1 MGQHKKQHYV
11 QQSYLRRFSS
21 DEKRIFVYDKV
32 LQKSFQNAIS
42 DVAQE
47 SHFYRLPDNLK
58 TEDGKPISID
68 DPLIVEKAFQ
78 RIESR
83 ANQDIQTLIELPAG
97 ASIPTETREDL
108 SIFLAIQFLR
118 TRAYRNL
125 VVETAEKFIQALT
138 RELIKENFGEES
150 LKYTPKISFN
160 DKAAGLF
167 QSQQIFGFVKL
178 EEFAEVLHNHFWIL
192 LINDTGK
199 PLYTS
204 DNPVVIHTPLKDQLP
219 AVGIASP
226 GIEIAFPLSSSRIL
240 TLADREI
247 YGFHE
252 SSFDGKIRELK
263 ADNVTYYNSLQVFDS
278 ERQIYCEKPNFALVE
293 DMIKKNP
300 DLSRTD
306 RKRVDIKIV
315 EKNSPS

>member
-21 DEKRIFVYDKV
+21 NEKQIYVYDKV
-32 LQKSFQNAIS
+32 LGKDFLSGIS

-47 SHFYRLPDNLK
+47 SHFYRLPNDLK
-58 TEDGKPISID
+58 TQDGKPINAE
-68 DPLIVEKAFQ
+68 DPLIVEKTFQ
-78 RIESR
+78 KIEGR
-83 ANQDIQTLIELPAG
+83 ANQDIQTLIELPVE
-97 ASIPTETREDL
+97 ASIPTETRENL

-125 VVETAEKFIQALT
+125 VVETAEKLAQAIALDA
-138 RELIKENFGEES
+138 IKENFGEEA
-150 LKYTPKISFN
+150 LKYAPKISFK

-167 QSQQIFGFVKL
+167 QSQQIFDFDKL
-178 EEFAEVLHNHFWIL
+178 AGFAEVLYNHIWIL
-192 LINDTGK
+192 CINDTGK

-204 DNPVVIHTPLKDQLP
+204 DTPVVMHTPLKDQLP

-226 GIEIAFPLSSSRIL
+226 GIEIAFPLSPSRVL

-252 SSFDGKIRELK
+252 SSYDGKIRELK
-263 ADNVTYYNSLQVFDS
+263 AENVTYYNSLQVLDS
-278 ERQIYCEKPNFALVE
+278 ERQIYCEQLDFDLVK
-293 DMIKKNP
+293 DMIKMNP
-300 DLSRTD
+300 TLGEIKRD
-306 RKRVDIKIV
+306 RVEIEIK
-315 EKNSPS
+315 

>member
-11 QQSYLRRFSS
+11 QQSYLRRFSPN
-21 DEKRIFVYDKV
+21 EKQIYVYDKV
-32 LQKSFQNAIS
+32 LGKDFPNGIS

-58 TEDGKPISID
+58 TEDGKPISVD

-78 RIESR
+78 KIEGR
-83 ANQDIQTLIELPAG
+83 ANQDIQTLIELSAG
-97 ASIPTETREDL
+97 ASIPAEIRANL
-108 SIFLAIQFLR
+108 SVFLAIQFLR

-125 VVETAEKFIQALT
+125 VVETAEKFMRAVA
-138 RELIKENFGEES
+138 RELIKKNFGEES
-150 LKYTPKISFN
+150 LKYTPKISFKDN
-160 DKAAGLF
+160 AAGLF
-167 QSQQIFGFVKL
+167 QSQQIFNFDKL
-178 EEFAEVLHNHFWIL
+178 DGFAEVLYNHIWIL
-192 LINDTGK
+192 CINDTGR

-204 DNPVVIHTPLKDQLP
+204 DNPVVMHTPLKDQLP

-240 TLADREI
+240 TLADREV

-252 SSFDGKIRELK
+252 SPYDGKIRQLE
-263 ADNVTYYNSLQVFDS
+263 AENVTYYNSLQVLDS
-278 ERQIYCEKPNFALVE
+278 ERQIYCEKPNFDLVK

-300 DLSRTD
+300 ALGEIKND
-306 RKRVDIKIV
+306 RIKI
-315 EKNSPS
+315 EIK

>member
-21 DEKRIFVYDKV
+21 NEKQIYVYDKV
-32 LQKSFQNAIS
+32 LGKDFLNGIS

-58 TEDGKPISID
+58 TEDGKSINMD

-78 RIESR
+78 NIEGR
-83 ANQDIQTLIELPAG
+83 ANQNIQTLIELPAG
-97 ASIPTETREDL
+97 ASIPAETRENL
-108 SIFLAIQFLR
+108 SVFLAIQFLR

-125 VVETAEKFIQALT
+125 VVETAEKFMQAIA
-138 RELIKENFGEES
+138 RELIKENFGEKS
-150 LKYTPKISFN
+150 LKYTPKISFK
-160 DKAAGLF
+160 DSAAGLF
-167 QSQQIFGFVKL
+167 QSQQIFSFDKL
-178 EEFAEVLHNHFWIL
+178 TGFAEVLYNHIWIL
-192 LINDTGK
+192 CINDTGK

-204 DNPVVIHTPLKDQLP
+204 DNPVVMHTPLKDQLS

-252 SSFDGKIRELK
+252 SQYDGKIRELEV
-263 ADNVTYYNSLQVFDS
+263 DNIIYYNSLQVFDS
-278 ERQIYCEKPNFALVE
+278 ERQIYCEKPDFDLVK

-300 DLSRTD
+300 ALGEIKRD
-306 RKRVDIKIV
+306 RIEIDIK
-315 EKNSPS
+315 

>member
-11 QQSYLRRFSS
+11 QQSYLRRFSPNG
-21 DEKRIFVYDKV
+21 KQIYVYDKV
-32 LQKSFQNAIS
+32 LGKEFLNGILG
-42 DVAQE
+42 VAQE

-58 TEDGKPISID
+58 TEDGKPISVD

-78 RIESR
+78 KIEGR

-97 ASIPTETREDL
+97 ASIPAETRGNL
-108 SIFLAIQFLR
+108 SVFLAIQFLR

-125 VVETAEKFIQALT
+125 VVETAEKFMQAMA
-138 RELIKENFGEES
+138 RDLIKENFGEES
-150 LKYTPKISFN
+150 LKYTPKISFS
-160 DKAAGLF
+160 DQAAGLF
-167 QSQQIFGFVKL
+167 QSQQIFNFDKL
-178 EEFAEVLHNHFWIL
+178 DGFAEVLYNHIWIL
-192 LINDTGK
+192 CINDTGK
-199 PLYTS
+199 LLYTS
-204 DNPVVIHTPLKDQLP
+204 DNPVVMHTPLKDQLP

-240 TLADREI
+240 TLADREV

-252 SSFDGKIRELK
+252 ISFDGKIRELE
-263 ADNVTYYNSLQVFDS
+263 ADNVTYYNSLQVLGS
-278 ERQIYCEKPNFALVE
+278 ERQIYCEQPDFALVE

-306 RKRVDIKIV
+306 RERIDIKIV